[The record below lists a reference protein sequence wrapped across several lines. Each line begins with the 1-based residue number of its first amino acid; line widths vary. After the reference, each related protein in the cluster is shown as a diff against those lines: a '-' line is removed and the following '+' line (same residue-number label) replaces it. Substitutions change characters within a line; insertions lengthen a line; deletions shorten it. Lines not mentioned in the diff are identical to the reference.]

1 MDDGYSALMTV
12 IPEKN
17 LGIFIACN
25 TETGGFGL
33 AGAVKNA
40 FLNRYFPAKTK
51 PEVPQTQNSSPD
63 ILRKFVGKYKGIIHC
78 HSCAPNTSYV
88 PEPTDVK
95 VTDDG
100 MLSFQDNRW
109 KQIEPLLFVLADGE
123 RAGQVLLGFKEN
135 KKGEIAFM
143 FNDTY
148 RVYEKAP

>member
-1 MDDGYSALMTV
+1 
-12 IPEKN
+12 
-17 LGIFIACN
+17 
-25 TETGGFGL
+25 
-33 AGAVKNA
+33 
-40 FLNRYFPAKTK
+40 
-51 PEVPQTQNSSPD
+51 
-63 ILRKFVGKYKGIIHC
+63 
-78 HSCAPNTSYV
+78 
-88 PEPTDVK
+88 
-95 VTDDG
+95 